1 MWLDS
6 AAQRRYVMDGMTE
19 MACFLRKNKDLSIEN
34 SLRLV
39 DCTLAPLMAFSGP
52 VITWPEKEFKKLQ
65 ESDGRFAMGHLQC
78 CPVVFDA
85 YGFPRMFALQAGW
98 VQMELCREM
107 AVAFLFIADGALS
120 VHHGKIHAPGFLP
133 IEVVRRVA
141 IRVSCLIH
149 SL

>member
-1 MWLDS
+1 
-6 AAQRRYVMDGMTE
+6 MDGMTE